1 MKQRFLAIVLCLLI
15 TFGSSGCKMEGH
27 EEKRESSGGSGYG
40 AVQKSVLTLQDLYFF
55 HYSSSRQEILERL
68 GSPHE
73 AMLMEE
79 NGAKYRLED
88 GTVLE
93 IVYSQRDTVQTAE
106 LTDPSGQKQSLFD
119 YLTSLGILK
128 TVAPSGG
135 QTQAPS
141 EEVPPTEVLP
151 TPETPVET
159 PKEETG
165 YFSSR
170 TYSYGL
176 AEQILKAG
184 ALRETVV
191 SAFGK
196 PNRYGSVNYQED
208 GYLIDVYV
216 MEDGS
221 VLYLDYGYQRKTL
234 RAVRKVKEGETS
246 DYLGTWGAEEKPQG
260 FYRITKNRGLFT
272 SVKKGSTPAAL
283 FKRFGDPDWLT
294 GEENHWKAAYQLQN
308 NGVLYFDF
316 GQGASGLSNAY
327 ILNGD
332 GTIAV
337 FPLR

>member
-15 TFGSSGCKMEGH
+15 IFCGSGCQKIER

-55 HYSSSRQEILERL
+55 HYSATRQEVLERL
-68 GSPHE
+68 GTPHE
-73 AMLMEE
+73 SMLTED

-88 GTVLE
+88 GSVLKV
-93 IVYSQRDTVQTAE
+93 VYSQRDTVQTAE
-106 LTDPSGQKQSLFD
+106 LTDPSGMKQSLFD
-119 YLTSLGILK
+119 YLISLGILK
-128 TVAPSGG
+128 TVSPSGG
-135 QTQAPS
+135 QSQVPS
-141 EEVPPTEVLP
+141 EDHPPVEELP
-151 TPETPVET
+151 APQTPVEQ

-170 TYSYGL
+170 TYSYAL
-176 AEQILKAG
+176 AEQILKEG
-184 ALRETVV
+184 ALRETVL

-221 VLYLDYGYQRKTL
+221 VLYLDYGFMRKSL
-234 RAVRKVKEGETS
+234 RAVRKVKEGDSS
-246 DYLGTWGAEEKPQG
+246 DYLGSWGMEEKPQG
-260 FYRITKNRGLFT
+260 FYRITKGRGLFT

-283 FKRFGDPDWLT
+283 FKRFGDPDWLSGDET
-294 GEENHWKAAYQLQN
+294 HWKAAYQLQN
-308 NGVLYFDF
+308 NEVLYFDF
-316 GQGASGLSNAY
+316 GESASSLSNAH
-327 ILNGD
+327 ILKGD
-332 GTIAV
+332 GSIAV